1 MLIKL
6 GKSLLMAILI
16 LSLTGCGSLNK
27 MQAKQI
33 EEKLSEMYDGEK
45 FEVLA
50 LGNRFGTLTNDT
62 VTAFVKSKKTD
73 VVFECQMNTKGKIV
87 SSNYPGR
94 AMNTQVENIL
104 NKNLADGGITADSL
118 TFGFGVEDVSDL
130 KPNMKLSDYISTY
143 KPEYFSGYLVIKES
157 NNNTGSALT
166 KAFQESFEELQ
177 NTPLQAN
184 VWVIAE
190 ESYDEV
196 ISEFVKLPDVSN
208 SWFKDKNTIGSFQ
221 FSVTAKGVN
230 IDESKLNNLLKG
242 GEWLDLY

>member
-6 GKSLLMAILI
+6 GKFLLMAISI
-16 LSLTGCGSLNK
+16 LSLIGCVNLNK
-27 MQAKQI
+27 LQAKQI
-33 EEKLSEMYDGEK
+33 EEKLSEMYDGKK

-50 LGNRFGTLTNDT
+50 LGNRFRPLTNDT

-143 KPEYFSGYLVIKES
+143 KPEYFAGYLVIKES
-157 NNNTGSALT
+157 PNNTGAALT
-166 KAFQESFEELQ
+166 SAFLKTFEELQ
-177 NTPLQAN
+177 HTPLVVN
-184 VWVIAE
+184 VWMIAE
-190 ESYDEV
+190 ESYGEV
-196 ISEFVKLPDVSN
+196 ISEFEKLSDVSDE
-208 SWFKDKNTIGSFQ
+208 WLEEKNAIGSFQ
-221 FSVTAKGVN
+221 FSVTAEGVN
-230 IDESKLNNLLKG
+230 NDDSKLNNLLKG

>member
-1 MLIKL
+1 
-6 GKSLLMAILI
+6 MAILI

-27 MQAKQI
+27 IQAKQI
-33 EEKLSEMYDGEK
+33 EEKLSEMYEGEK
-45 FEVLA
+45 FKVLA

>member
-1 MLIKL
+1 YIMEIY
-6 GKSLLMAILI
+6 
-16 LSLTGCGSLNK
+16 N
-27 MQAKQI
+27 
-33 EEKLSEMYDGEK
+33 
-45 FEVLA
+45 
-50 LGNRFGTLTNDT
+50 
-62 VTAFVKSKKTD
+62 
-73 VVFECQMNTKGKIV
+73 
-87 SSNYPGR
+87 
-94 AMNTQVENIL
+94 
-104 NKNLADGGITADSL
+104 
-118 TFGFGVEDVSDL
+118 L